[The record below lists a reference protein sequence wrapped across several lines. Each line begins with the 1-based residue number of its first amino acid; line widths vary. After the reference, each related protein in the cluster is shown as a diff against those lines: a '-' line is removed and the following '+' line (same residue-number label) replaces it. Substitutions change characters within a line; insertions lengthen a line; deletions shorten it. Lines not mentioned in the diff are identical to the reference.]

1 MARYKH
7 SDYKQLLMVPVS
19 LEDQIQP
26 GTMEYAIH
34 RLIEE
39 RVDTTI
45 FDQKYRNDET
55 IRPDI
60 ADLRA
65 GWITGRNSFQ
75 PGWTQVVLERLQ
87 GMERQAGRSIK
98 EETEIGAEG

>member
-19 LEDQIQP
+19 LEDQLCP

-39 RVDTTI
+39 RVDTTV
-45 FDQKYRNDET
+45 FDKKYRND
-55 IRPDI
+55 
-60 ADLRA
+60 
-65 GWITGRNSFQ
+65 
-75 PGWTQVVLERLQ
+75 
-87 GMERQAGRSIK
+87 
-98 EETEIGAEG
+98 